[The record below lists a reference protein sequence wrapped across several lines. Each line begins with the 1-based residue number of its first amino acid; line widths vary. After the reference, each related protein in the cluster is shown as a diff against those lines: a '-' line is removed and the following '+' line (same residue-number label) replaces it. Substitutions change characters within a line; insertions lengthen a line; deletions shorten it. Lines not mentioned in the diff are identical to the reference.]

1 MRKQRCT
8 NSCALLYKITATL
21 GLALARNCSAS
32 KSLRSACSWANSS
45 TQHTSSSSHS
55 VWCVCIYIHTYIYN
69 ISLSLCVCGRVC
81 VCVCVCACAYF
92 LIHFLFVLLHSIYN
106 YICLG
111 QGYNHEGYWYLKT
124 LTTSQRR
131 NNGDREREMERT
143 WTNGLYRFITGSLLL
158 ICVLFHLLDT
168 LS

>member
-1 MRKQRCT
+1 MWKQRCT

-55 VWCVCIYIHTYIYN
+55 VWCVCIDIYIIIY
-69 ISLSLCVCGRVC
+69 ISLSLWEGVC
-81 VCVCVCACAYF
+81 VCVRVCACACF
-92 LIHFLFVLLHSIYN
+92 LIHLLFVLLHSIYN
-106 YICLG
+106 FICLG
-111 QGYNHEGYWYLKT
+111 QGYNHEGCWYLKT

-131 NNGDREREMERT
+131 KMEREREREMERT

-168 LS
+168 LR